1 MLLSE
6 RLRITPFLK
15 ILPCFAAG
23 IFAFG
28 YVTAPDWV
36 IVSATITCYLLAWA
50 LRKSVWGGCYSA
62 AALFMCGI
70 LVTAIAAT
78 REVMPRGV
86 RLAMV
91 LEVND
96 TPVTQGRWQRTTA
109 DVGSF
114 RRTDVAAGT
123 WTPTDERIE
132 LRVDTSMRVAV
143 GDQLCVTGYLNP
155 LDTTG
160 SRYGKLMRSRG
171 ISARTYVVEDGI
183 VARLEGN
190 GRRLIRAASTL
201 HQAAVERIAQLNID
215 DADKDMVSALVAG
228 EKRAFDPRLK
238 EEYSRTG
245 VAHILAVSGLHMG
258 FVLIIANM
266 LFGWLVLFRR
276 GHILKNVLVILA
288 LWLYA
293 VMAGL
298 SPSVVRA
305 ALMCSGAQL
314 AFACSVVGG
323 GYNIVLGAA
332 TLMLAIRPFYLYD
345 VSFQLSFAAVLSI
358 LFFYPRMYRRRLSRN
373 KLLDVLWSSLLLGVA
388 AQIGTLPIVL
398 YNFGNLPLMSL
409 LINPVVIFTAFVCIL
424 LGLVWLI
431 LPFPWLNGVCSTLI
445 EWVLRIQN
453 GTVSWAAST
462 PVAGIGKIH
471 VDGYWIA
478 LFYLLLGLVVLGWK
492 LYEERIGGLPKNR
505 LSYDVGRG

>member
-62 AALFMCGI
+62 VALFMCGI

-114 RRTDVAAGT
+114 RRTDAAAGT

-160 SRYGKLMRSRG
+160 SRYGRLMRSRG
-171 ISARTYVVEDGI
+171 ISARTYVVENGI
-183 VARLEGN
+183 VVCLEGN
-190 GRRLIRAASTL
+190 GRRLIRTASMF

-258 FVLIIANM
+258 FVLIIANI

-276 GHILKNVLVILA
+276 GHILKKRAGHLGVVA
-288 LWLYA
+288 LCGHGGAFAISGPCSAHVFGRTTRICLLCGRWRVQYRSGCSHA
-293 VMAGL
+293 DARY
-298 SPSVVRA
+298 PSVLSLRCEFPALICGGAVDPLLLSTHVSSAVVPQQAVGCFVELASARRRGSNRNA
-305 ALMCSGAQL
+305 AD
-314 AFACSVVGG
+314 CSV
-323 GYNIVLGAA
+323 
-332 TLMLAIRPFYLYD
+332 
-345 VSFQLSFAAVLSI
+345 
-358 LFFYPRMYRRRLSRN
+358 
-373 KLLDVLWSSLLLGVA
+373 
-388 AQIGTLPIVL
+388 
-398 YNFGNLPLMSL
+398 
-409 LINPVVIFTAFVCIL
+409 
-424 LGLVWLI
+424 
-431 LPFPWLNGVCSTLI
+431 
-445 EWVLRIQN
+445 
-453 GTVSWAAST
+453 
-462 PVAGIGKIH
+462 
-471 VDGYWIA
+471 
-478 LFYLLLGLVVLGWK
+478 
-492 LYEERIGGLPKNR
+492 
-505 LSYDVGRG
+505 

>member
-36 IVSATITCYLLAWA
+36 IVSATIVCYLLAWA

-96 TPVTQGRWQRTTA
+96 TPVSQGRWQRTTA

-114 RRTDVAAGT
+114 RRTDAVAGT

-143 GDQLCVTGYLNP
+143 GDQLCVTGYLNS

-171 ISARTYVVEDGI
+171 ISARTYVVENGI

-190 GRRLIRAASTL
+190 GRRLIRTASML
-201 HQAAVERIAQLNID
+201 HQAAVDRIAQLNID
-215 DADKDMVSALVAG
+215 DVDKDMIAALVAG

-298 SPSVVRA
+298 SMEALDTAFKAFLEGDESAKERVEALNKEA
-305 ALMCSGAQL
+305 ADLGKSIVDYLIRISSEDVMREDEKTVSAIHHATGDILRIGELADNVTKYTDHYEKDGLIFSGEFLSMTEEMYSRIKELSAV
-314 AFACSVVGG
+314 AYEA
-323 GYNIVLGAA
+323 
-332 TLMLAIRPFYLYD
+332 YLEHDFGKLRD
-345 VSFQLSFAAVLSI
+345 VDELEESI
-358 LFFYPRMYRRRLSRN
+358 DQDRRRLVNQQITRLN
-373 KLLDVLWSSLLLGVA
+373 EGTCQPDNSSVFINLV
-388 AQIGTLPIVL
+388 
-398 YNFGNLPLMSL
+398 GNLERAADHITYIAHS
-409 LINPVVIFTAFVCIL
+409 
-424 LGLVWLI
+424 
-431 LPFPWLNGVCSTLI
+431 I
-445 EWVLRIQN
+445 E
-453 GTVSWAAST
+453 
-462 PVAGIGKIH
+462 
-471 VDGYWIA
+471 
-478 LFYLLLGLVVLGWK
+478 
-492 LYEERIGGLPKNR
+492 
-505 LSYDVGRG
+505 